1 MLLKQNNLLYGA
13 LTSRKYVEWTGNT
26 KSFHGHNFNW
36 AEGVIID
43 ISDSNLMRFALK
55 GTNDTWIAFAEE
67 KDDKAKKI
75 TYVLGG
81 WNNSGCGVHW
91 MPKG

>member
-1 MLLKQNNLLYGA
+1 
-13 LTSRKYVEWTGNT
+13 
-26 KSFHGHNFNW
+26 
-36 AEGVIID
+36 
-43 ISDSNLMRFALK
+43 MRFSLK

-81 WNNSGCGVHW
+81 WNNAGCGVHW